1 MILLWSR
8 NFASG
13 WIKWHLNPRTSTCG
27 KFSKCLNV
35 KHLVIVPVAPC
46 GSLIAVISSSN
57 MVLDTVLFCTYL
69 CFFRLRRM
77 STPTVAQSTN
87 KGAPA
92 AVVHGTAK
100 RDAILLILAFAAVY
114 LIWGSTYLA
123 IAVGIES
130 FPTLLLPATRHL
142 TAGLILYPVLRWK
155 TGIRPTP
162 GQWRTAIITGL
173 LLLLVG
179 NGGVCLAER
188 TVPSGVAALLVALVS
203 FWMVLLDWLRPA
215 GLNPAPRVVA
225 SLVLGFGG
233 LVLLVGPAH
242 LGGSE
247 RVHPAGAGIL
257 VIGSFAWAWGSIYSK
272 HHDLPSSP
280 LLGVAMQS
288 LAGGTALWMV
298 GLLSGEG
305 RQLHLAAISARS
317 WIALAYLIVF
327 GSGIGFTAYVYLLK
341 KSSAAR
347 VGTYAFVNPVVAL
360 FLGWLGAGETITL
373 RTALAAV
380 VILTAVLLVISA
392 PRKNPIE
399 AAEVLPNPGEA

>member
-1 MILLWSR
+1 
-8 NFASG
+8 
-13 WIKWHLNPRTSTCG
+13 
-27 KFSKCLNV
+27 
-35 KHLVIVPVAPC
+35 
-46 GSLIAVISSSN
+46 
-57 MVLDTVLFCTYL
+57 
-69 CFFRLRRM
+69 M
-77 STPTVAQSTN
+77 STPTVAQPTN
-87 KGAPA
+87 KGASA

-100 RDAILLILAFAAVY
+100 RDPILLILAFAAVY

-142 TAGLILYPVLRWK
+142 IAGLILYPVLRWK

-215 GLNPAPRVVA
+215 GLYPAPRVVA

-247 RVHPAGAGIL
+247 RVNPTGAGIL

-288 LAGGTALWMV
+288 LAGGTALWVV
-298 GLLSGEG
+298 GLLAGQG
-305 RQLHLAAISARS
+305 RQLHFAAISARS
-317 WIALAYLIVF
+317 WMALAYLIVF

-360 FLGWLGAGETITL
+360 FLGWLGAGEAITL

-380 VILTAVLLVISA
+380 VILSAVLLVISA
-392 PRKNPIE
+392 PHKNPVE